1 MSDALT
7 PETRAHLA
15 DALTLLRAK
24 LERETRQKFAWQ
36 AYALALEA
44 QMRREGWQQAD
55 LDELGVARP
64 K

>member
-7 PETRAHLA
+7 PDTRAPLA

-44 QMRREGWQQAD
+44 QMRREGWTQED
-55 LDELGVARP
+55 LDELATVKP
-64 K
+64 E